1 MDEIT
6 NAINTFF
13 NSLKCENILHY
24 NIQNTSYPFENV
36 FVLTCLSPRHVEA
49 CSDDF
54 QKFVKDNKDQFFGE
68 LAQKTKNNKI
78 FAIDGTKTDGWVVV
92 ELKNKGIVAHF
103 FTEEARKIYNIETH
117 LERMKQI
124 VISTNN

>member
-1 MDEIT
+1 MNDCTSLIE
-6 NAINTFF
+6 NFL
-13 NSLKCENILHY
+13 NSLKCENILRY
-24 NIQNTSYPFENV
+24 NINNSSYPFDCV
-36 FVLTCLSPRHVEA
+36 FVITCLSPRHVEA

-54 QKFVKDNKDQFFGE
+54 QKFVKDNKEDIFGE

-103 FTEEARKIYNIETH
+103 FTQEAREKYKIEAH
-117 LERMKQI
+117 LERMKGI
-124 VISTNN
+124 E